1 MRATKRGSGGG
12 ASRPRRLAR
21 QGQSRA
27 EEEGSWLGHWCRE
40 VVLAQR
46 GEFDV
51 EGCWEEQDRLR
62 GRPSEEC
69 SQHGVAAQDARQA
82 EWLAANAVRITGTTT
97 AYEIFE
103 ADYVP
108 A

>member
-1 MRATKRGSGGG
+1 VKLNEVRGL
-12 ASRPRRLAR
+12 PP
-21 QGQSRA
+21 
-27 EEEGSWLGHWCRE
+27 
-40 VVLAQR
+40 VV
-46 GEFDV
+46 FDSV
-51 EGCWEEQDRLR
+51 ERLR
-62 GRPSEEC
+62 GRPREEC

-97 AYEIFE
+97 AYEIFD